1 MISVKH
7 VSDEVSELNFDFLD
21 ALFKNKYKLAKLLSL
36 HLLLINDETDKND
49 L

>member
-7 VSDEVSELNFDFLD
+7 ISDEVSELNFDFLD
-21 ALFKNKYKLAKLLSL
+21 ALFKTNISSL
-36 HLLLINDETDKND
+36 NFLNDETDKND